1 METCLYEGRLTHLRR
16 QPEHRFQMRMFAM
29 YLDLA
34 ELDAVAAGWPLFST
48 KRPAL
53 LRLRRADYPG
63 DPGEPLDTSIRG
75 LVERSAGVRPAGPIR
90 LLTQPRTF
98 GYGFNPVSFFYCFD
112 VSGRD
117 LEAVVAHVTNTPW
130 NEEHCYVLA
139 NDGIHPGT
147 LRARCAK
154 RLHVSPFLPM
164 NLEHDFTFAV
174 PGDRLLVRIA
184 DVRGDQRVF
193 EATLAMKRRPL
204 TSMAVGRV
212 LVSYPMLGA
221 QVTARIYWH
230 ALRLHRKGAHFFSH
244 PGAAESQARKS
255 I

>member
-1 METCLYEGRLTHLRR
+1 
-16 QPEHRFQMRMFAM
+16 MRMFAM

-34 ELDAVAAGWPLFST
+34 DLDAVEGGWGLFST
-48 KRPAL
+48 KRPAP
-53 LRLRRADYPG
+53 LRFRRADYPG
-63 DPGEPLDTSIRG
+63 DSGEPLDTSIRG
-75 LVERSAGVRPAGPIR
+75 LVERSSGVRPAGPIR

-112 VSGRD
+112 VSGCH

-130 NEEHCYVLA
+130 NEEYCYVVA

-147 LRARCAK
+147 LRARRAK

-164 NLEHDFTFAV
+164 DLEHDFTFAV
-174 PGDRLLVRIA
+174 PGDRLSVRIA

-193 EATLAMKRRPL
+193 EATLAMKRRPITPVAL
-204 TSMAVGRV
+204 GRV
-212 LVSYPMLGA
+212 LVHYPMLGA
-221 QVTARIYWH
+221 QVTVRIYWH
-230 ALRLHRKGAHFFSH
+230 ALRLHRKGAPVFSH
-244 PGAAESQARKS
+244 PGAAESHARTS